1 MVYVENK
8 LICCGRSKL
17 VWHAMKTRQGSDV
30 SNHIGLVYVESDNE
44 LSGPIWLSQWRKPD
58 RTRRYQSNRCGLGQ
72 KQNWV
77 VMTNWSGEVC
87 DENKTRQWRNWTD
100 RCDLH
105 WKWYWT
111 IVKMCVVSDENYKKN
126 MTWSIIQV
134 RSMSKTKLSCHDRS
148 DRVSS
153 VTKTKQVN
161 NMIDCTSAVY
171 AKNDTELLRQIGS
184 VVDYDKN
191 QIGKQRD

>member
-1 MVYVENK
+1 
-8 LICCGRSKL
+8 
-17 VWHAMKTRQGSDV
+17 
-30 SNHIGLVYVESDNE
+30 
-44 LSGPIWLSQWRKPD
+44 
-58 RTRRYQSNRCGLGQ
+58 
-72 KQNWV
+72 
-77 VMTNWSGEVC
+77 
-87 DENKTRQWRNWTD
+87 
-100 RCDLH
+100 
-105 WKWYWT
+105 
-111 IVKMCVVSDENYKKN
+111 
-126 MTWSIIQV
+126 
-134 RSMSKTKLSCHDRS
+134 MSKTKLSCHDRS